1 MTLSKAKSTF
11 SLSIKQTSESA
22 YLLKPVRMRDEH
34 QPLITLVSLG
44 VKSHSPRSR
53 GKLSSTLKDF
63 GDKSPYSITDV
74 NSSTDSH
81 FGLLTGMSNE
91 ENYSNCSD
99 SFISPFLMTM
109 SLMTIDTTYVK
120 E

>member
-1 MTLSKAKSTF
+1 MTLSKAKLTF
-11 SLSIKQTSESA
+11 SLSTKQTSESA
-22 YLLKPVRMRDEH
+22 YLLKSVRMRDKH

-53 GKLSSTLKDF
+53 RKLPSTLKDF
-63 GDKSPYSITDV
+63 GDKSPCSITDA

-91 ENYSNCSD
+91 ENYSNVSD

-109 SLMTIDTTYVK
+109 LLKTVQAERQTT
-120 E
+120 